1 MDTNLNINEKSFESE
16 FNKRYGDKEDED
28 KAAAALA
35 AAEKQVGQL
44 NFEKLSEGN
53 MICWN

>member
-1 MDTNLNINEKSFESE
+1 VDNNLNINEKSFESE

-35 AAEKQVGQL
+35 AAEKQVDQL
-44 NFEKLSEGN
+44 NYLKTFGR
-53 MICWN
+53 